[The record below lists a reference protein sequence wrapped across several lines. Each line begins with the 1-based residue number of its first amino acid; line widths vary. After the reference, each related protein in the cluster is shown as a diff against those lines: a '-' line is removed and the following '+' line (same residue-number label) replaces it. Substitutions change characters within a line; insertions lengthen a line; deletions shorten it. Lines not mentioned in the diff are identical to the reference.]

1 MKQLIYSCIDE
12 LNATLEKKIVK
23 SEDTVL
29 VGEIDSI
36 TLVSLIVAIE
46 DKTGKTIAD
55 DRAMS
60 RRTSPFLSVGALIE
74 YVDELCKK

>member
-12 LNATLEKKIVK
+12 LNATLDKKIVK

-29 VGEIDSI
+29 VGDIDSI

-55 DRAMS
+55 DKAMS
-60 RRTSPFLSVGALIE
+60 RRTSPFLSVGTLID
-74 YVDELCKK
+74 YVTELQ

>member
-1 MKQLIYSCIDE
+1 MKDIVFSSIDE
-12 LNATLEKKIVK
+12 VNDSLKVNIKKDV
-23 SEDTVL
+23 STPL
-29 VGEIDSI
+29 VGNIDSI
-36 TLVSLIVAIE
+36 TLVHLLVSIE
-46 DKTGKTIAD
+46 GKINKTIAD